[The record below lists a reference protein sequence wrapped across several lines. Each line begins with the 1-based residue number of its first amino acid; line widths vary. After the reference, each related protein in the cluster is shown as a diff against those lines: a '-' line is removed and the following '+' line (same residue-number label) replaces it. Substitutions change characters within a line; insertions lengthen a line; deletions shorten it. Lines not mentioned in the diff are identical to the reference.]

1 VKILPRNR
9 RLGILISGRGS
20 NFAAIADNIAAG
32 ILDAEI
38 AVVISNVE
46 NAPGLALARQRGLNA
61 VVIPSRG
68 KSREQFD
75 RQLVDALVTNDVGL
89 VVLAGFMRIFS
100 SVILAAYPNLIVN
113 IHPSLLPCFPGLE
126 PQKQAL
132 DHGVKVSGCTVH
144 IVNGVLDG
152 GPILLQTAVP
162 VLNEDTVETL
172 SARILREEH
181 LTYWRA
187 VDLLL
192 SGQCEIHGR
201 RIVLT
206 QKP

>member
-1 VKILPRNR
+1 L
-9 RLGILISGRGS
+9 
-20 NFAAIADNIAAG
+20 AI
-32 ILDAEI
+32 
-38 AVVISNVE
+38 
-46 NAPGLALARQRGLNA
+46 ARQRGLNA
-61 VVIPSRG
+61 IFIPSRG
-68 KSREQFD
+68 KGREQFD

-100 SVILAAYPNLIVN
+100 SVMLAAYPNLIVN

-152 GPILLQTAVP
+152 GPILLQTAVS

-172 SARILREEH
+172 SVRILKEEH
-181 LTYWRA
+181 RTYWRA
-187 VDLLL
+187 IDLVL
-192 SGQCEIHGR
+192 SGQCEMHGP
-201 RIVLT
+201 RIVIAPK
-206 QKP
+206 Q